1 MFGRPQFL
9 SGGSKTLPLLAIIA
23 ALAYLVFVAI
33 SAFQPAENLAKSV
46 ILAAESAQQ
55 TQEKINKKQM
65 DFMLIKDWH
74 LFGQPVSTAAQDREL
89 NEEPQETELQL
100 RLLGVFFLPSQPK
113 TSYAIIETDGH
124 TQKNYRLGDGVQ
136 SGITVHSILKEQVI
150 LLRNNVLE
158 SLSMKKTK
166 LLAKT

>member
-9 SGGSKTLPLLAIIA
+9 SGGSKTLPHLASIA

-33 SAFQPAENLAKSV
+33 SVYQHTGNIEK
-46 ILAAESAQQ
+46 LAALTAISAQQ
-55 TQEKINKKQM
+55 TPEKSNLKQM
-65 DFMLIKDWH
+65 DFTLIKDWH
-74 LFGQPVSTAAQDREL
+74 LFGQAVSIAAQNTGR
-89 NEEPQETELQL
+89 NEEPKETELQL

-124 TQKNYRLGDGVQ
+124 TQKKYRLGDGVQ